1 MLYSI
6 NLQVNKIILRFHLF
20 SAGMII
26 IQNIFSYVQTQKWVR
41 INLLLGIHNT
51 RVSQIKYIYIRI
63 YVNAKNKIE
72 ANKNTTSL

>member
-51 RVSQIKYIYIRI
+51 RVSQIKYIYI